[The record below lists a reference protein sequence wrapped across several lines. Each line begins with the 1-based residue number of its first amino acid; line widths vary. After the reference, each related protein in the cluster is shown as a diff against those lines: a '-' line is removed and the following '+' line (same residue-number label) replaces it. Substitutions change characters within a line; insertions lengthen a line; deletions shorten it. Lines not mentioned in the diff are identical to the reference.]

1 MYEEFAAI
9 YDRLTTDVDYKG
21 LADYYEAI
29 FKKFNIAPEL
39 ILDLGCGTGSLTA
52 ELEKRGYDMIGA
64 DNSAEMLMEAQKKT
78 NALLLLQSMTAFE
91 LYGTVGAIISSLDSV
106 NYLTDSHD
114 VEKMLALVKNYLDPG
129 GLFIFDINTQY
140 KLKHVLGENTYV
152 VNDED
157 VFYSWESEYHED
169 TKLCDFYLTFFV
181 RKGKNSFHRI
191 DELQTER
198 AYSVKELLFLIK
210 KTGLSVEGVFANRSF
225 SRPQEKEERVFFV
238 VRKK

>member
-1 MYEEFAAI
+1 MYEEFASI
-9 YDRLTTDVDYKG
+9 YDRLTVDVDYPG
-21 LADYYEAI
+21 LADYYEAVFRRFGI
-29 FKKFNIAPEL
+29 KPEL
-39 ILDLGCGTGSLTA
+39 VLDLGCGTGSLTA
-52 ELEKRGYDMIGA
+52 ELQKRGYDMIGA

-78 NALLLLQSMTAFE
+78 NALFLLQSMTEFE

-106 NYLTDSHD
+106 NYLTKTED

-129 GLFIFDINTQY
+129 GLFIFDINTRY

-152 VNDED
+152 VNDEN

-181 RKGKNSFHRI
+181 RTGKNSFRRI

-198 AYSVKELLFLIK
+198 AYAVKELLFLIK
-210 KTGLSVEGVFANRSF
+210 KAGLSVEGVFANRSF
-225 SRPQEKEERVFFV
+225 SRPKEKEERVFFV